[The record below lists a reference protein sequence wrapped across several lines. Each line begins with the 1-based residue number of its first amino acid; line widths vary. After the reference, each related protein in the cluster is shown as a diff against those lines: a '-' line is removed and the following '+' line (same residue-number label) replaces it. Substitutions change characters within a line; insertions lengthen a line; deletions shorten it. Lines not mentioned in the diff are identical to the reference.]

1 MKIYFCL
8 LATAYTYSLFGACPA
23 MRKSSYRT
31 ASYASPAKYATPA
44 QTTDPY
50 DSRNYKFSVNEE
62 RFKKLSDARKYMT
75 KLQKEAKKEGRKVE
89 VIKVDRYTYKVI
101 SEKEAEEEY
110 SQLVSSE

>member
-1 MKIYFCL
+1 
-8 LATAYTYSLFGACPA
+8 
-23 MRKSSYRT
+23 MRKSSYKT
-31 ASYASPAKYATPA
+31 SSFYASPVKYATPA
-44 QTTDPY
+44 QTTDAY
-50 DSRNYKFSVNEE
+50 DSKNYKFSVNED

>member
-44 QTTDPY
+44 EVYNPNDPK
-50 DSRNYKFSVNEE
+50 NYKFSVNEDK
-62 RFKKLSDARKYMT
+62 FKTLSSARKFMA
-75 KLQKEAKKEGRKVE
+75 KLQRDAIKEGRKVE
-89 VIKVDRYTYKVI
+89 VIKVDRYNYRVI
-101 SEKEAEEEY
+101 LEKDAEEEY
-110 SQLVSSE
+110 SKLDYSK